1 MAENIVQGLFGMT
14 PESYQQQRDAE
25 ALQRAAAFGQM
36 SPMEAARTSIFYG
49 ANKLGN
55 VVGGMLGAE
64 DPQMRLISQR
74 NALAKQ
80 FDTNTPQGLMQ
91 YSNALQSAGDVQGAS
106 LAADRYRAIQGSLIE
121 QAQKA
126 ATAGKTIA
134 ETGEIATK
142 TQTRQSTIN
151 QLKSQY
157 GLSEDEA
164 VSVAANPDL
173 VKSYLTPK
181 SFQGFELLKAGKFTP
196 ESISNWTTGMGQ
208 LEAIDL
214 TSKPSDDWLKIAREQ
229 GLPAKKTFN
238 DYTPEQVAK
247 VNELEFQRKLRE
259 KSAGAAVTRVSVDV
273 RQEEEFAKTR
283 GKSQAEALTET
294 ANLARS
300 GSQALTTLS
309 GMKQLADSGQLFTG
323 PLAQSYVG
331 ATNFLASLNLLSP
344 EQKLRLSSSE
354 IYDKQAKDLVM
365 QDLGGKLGAQIS
377 DADRNFV
384 EARIPQLS
392 TSVKARTELIDK
404 LQEIQRGKIDY
415 YKKMNSHANKY
426 GNLNN
431 FDFSEV
437 YSPVGTSTPGVAKP
451 THRFNAQTGKVEAL

>member
-1 MAENIVQGLFGMT
+1 MAEPSIIQGLFGT
-14 PESYQQQRDAE
+14 SPEAYQQQQQRQAMQDAVTM
-25 ALQRAAAFGQM
+25 AQLDPMQLARANIMAGSNRVA
-36 SPMEAARTSIFYG
+36 
-49 ANKLGN
+49 
-55 VVGGMLGAE
+55 GGVAGLMGVE
-64 DPQMRLISQR
+64 DPQMRLISLR
-74 NALAKQ
+74 NALAQ
-80 FDTNTPQGLMQ
+80 QIDTNTPQGLIQ
-91 YSNALQSAGDVQGAS
+91 YSNALQKAGDVQGAA

-121 QAQKA
+121 QTQKA
-126 ATAGKTIA
+126 ATAQKTMA

-142 TQTRQSTIN
+142 GQTRQSTIN
-151 QLKSQY
+151 QLKNQY
-157 GLSEDEA
+157 GLNEDEA

-196 ESISNWTTGMGQ
+196 ESISNWTTGTGQ

-259 KSAGAAVTRVSVDV
+259 KAAGAAITRVSVDV
-273 RQEEEFAKTR
+273 KQEEEFAKNR
-283 GKSQAEALTET
+283 GKSQAEELTS
-294 ANLARS
+294 AASLAR
-300 GSQALTTLS
+300 GASQALGTLG

-323 PLAQSYVG
+323 PLAPSYVG
-331 ATNFLASLNLLSP
+331 ASNFLADLGLLSQVQK
-344 EQKLRLSSSE
+344 QKLASSE

-377 DADRNFV
+377 DADRKFV
-384 EARIPQLS
+384 EARIPQLT
-392 TSVKARTELIDK
+392 TSAKARTELIDK

-415 YKKMNSHANKY
+415 WRKMNDYANKK
-426 GNLNN
+426 GNLNE

-437 YSPVGTSTPGVAKP
+437 YSPITKSTPAAGGAGWSIKAVP
-451 THRFNAQTGKVEAL
+451 

>member
-1 MAENIVQGLFGMT
+1 MAEPNIVGSLFGVT
-14 PESYQQQRDAE
+14 PEMYQQQRDLAQQSQAMAFAQQDPRTQATYGLYRAGQQLGG
-25 ALQRAAAFGQM
+25 AL
-36 SPMEAARTSIFYG
+36 
-49 ANKLGN
+49 
-55 VVGGMLGAE
+55 GGLMGVE

-91 YSNALQSAGDVQGAS
+91 YSNALQSAGDVQGAA
-106 LAADRYRAIQGSLIE
+106 LAADRYRAIQGAMLE
-121 QAQKA
+121 QAGKA
-126 ATAGKTIA
+126 ATAQKTMA
-134 ETGEIATK
+134 EAGEIATK
-142 TQTRQSTIN
+142 GQTRQSTIN
-151 QLKSQY
+151 QLKNQY
-157 GLSEDEA
+157 GLNEDEA
-164 VSVAANPDL
+164 ISVAANPDL

-259 KSAGAAVTRVSVDV
+259 KAAGAAVTRVSVDV
-273 RQEEEFAKTR
+273 KQEEEFAKNR
-283 GKSQAEALTET
+283 GKSQAEELTN
-294 ANLARS
+294 AASLAR
-300 GSQALTTLS
+300 GASQALGTLN

-331 ATNFLASLNLLSP
+331 ATNFLASLNLLSAD
-344 EQKLRLSSSE
+344 QTKRLTSSE

-377 DADRNFV
+377 DADRKFV
-384 EARIPQLS
+384 EDRIPQLS

-404 LQEIQRGKIDY
+404 LQQIQSGKIDY
-415 YKKMNSHANKY
+415 WRKMNDYANKK
-426 GNLNN
+426 GNLNE

-437 YSPVGTSTPGVAKP
+437 YSPITKP
-451 THRFNAQTGKVEAL
+451 TTATTGGAGWSIKAVP

>member
-1 MAENIVQGLFGMT
+1 MYQEERNRQGLK
-14 PESYQQQRDAE
+14 DAISM
-25 ALQRAAAFGQM
+25 AQLDPMQYANAAIQAGAGRAA
-36 SPMEAARTSIFYG
+36 
-49 ANKLGN
+49 
-55 VVGGMLGAE
+55 GGFAGLMGVE

-74 NALAKQ
+74 NALARQ

-91 YSNALQSAGDVQGAS
+91 YSNALQSAGDVQGAAA
-106 LAADRYRAIQGSLIE
+106 AADRYRAIQGSLLE
-121 QAQKA
+121 QAGKA
-126 ATAGKTIA
+126 ATAQKTLA
-134 ETGEIATK
+134 EAGEIATK
-142 TQTRQSTIN
+142 GQTRQSTIN
-151 QLKSQY
+151 QLKNQY

-164 VSVAANPDL
+164 VSVAANSDL

-181 SFQGFELLKAGKFTP
+181 SSQGFELLKAGKFTP
-196 ESISNWTTGMGQ
+196 ESVANWTTGMGQ

-238 DYTPEQVAK
+238 DYTPDQVAK

-259 KSAGAAVTRVSVDV
+259 KAAGAAVTRVSVDA

-437 YSPVGTSTPGVAKP
+437 YSPVGASTPGVAKP